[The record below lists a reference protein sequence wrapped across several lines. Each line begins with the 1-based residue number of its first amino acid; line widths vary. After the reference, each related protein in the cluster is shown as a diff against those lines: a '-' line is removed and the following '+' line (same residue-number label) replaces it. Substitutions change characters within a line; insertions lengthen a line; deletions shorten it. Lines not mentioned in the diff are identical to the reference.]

1 MLDQVLSDYI
11 WARAVILTSPTV
23 ATVRRLYNQCLPSE
37 SKSLC
42 LVKVGMSITIP
53 LAIFSD
59 LMFNAILP
67 TMSGLLGSLM
77 VVMGFIWVTTVSS
90 SELQEQM
97 PAYHYTQACVAEEED
112 PATSIEYT
120 SAPLS

>member
-23 ATVRRLYNQCLPSE
+23 ATVRHLYNQFLPSDP
-37 SKSLC
+37 KSSC

-90 SELQEQM
+90 IEVQEQL

-120 SAPLS
+120 STPLS